1 MKKLAFI
8 AAFGMIGFSSLAQE
22 APLKASAQSIEKVI
36 ESKSTGIYEFQM
48 PSELKAEDIKKNA
61 EYYTQYFTVTY
72 DNATKKAVIKM
83 IENTEKSRLVI
94 VRFMIANNVKEIKMG
109 ETTYSV
115 EKFYADFIK

>member
-8 AAFGMIGFSSLAQE
+8 AAFSFIGITSFAQQ

-48 PSELKAEDIKKNA
+48 PSELKAEDVKKNA
-61 EYYTQYFTVTY
+61 EYYTQYFTV
-72 DNATKKAVIKM
+72 DFNDATKKAVIKM
-83 IENTEKSRLVI
+83 VDNTEKSRMVI
-94 VRFMIANNVKEIKMG
+94 IRFMVSNNVKEIKMG